1 LLNNCLKDFEILYLL
16 VLKKR
21 SRQKINNMQNK
32 GLIKLFAIL
41 FGLVSLYQLSFTFLA
56 NKVEEDAVSYATSK
70 GVEIDAR
77 QKATFERKY
86 LDSVANIEVI
96 DLGITTYTYND
107 LKDKEMNLGLDLKG
121 GINAILQVSVK
132 EVLKSLSNDSKNN
145 VFNEAILAADKAQK
159 SDTANYLDLFFQEFE
174 KIAGTT
180 KLSDPSIFGT
190 KALSEKIT
198 FDEANVTVKETL
210 QEEINSSI
218 ITTLEVLRSRIDKFG
233 VSSPKIQRIGNS
245 GRIQIELPG
254 AKDIGRV
261 TKLITSKAELQF
273 WEVYTNAEVQNYFF
287 AANGKVAELLK
298 ENIVE
303 EVEDPSE
310 KDDIDDLLGET
321 KDSTSVNQKNLFSY
335 LFPNVAQSQQELSSL
350 VAQAKVLDTATVN
363 DLLKRK
369 EVKALLPKELK
380 YVKFLW
386 DYKSNKGT
394 DGSDLIGLY
403 AIKGSRNGKATIEG
417 DVILDAGQEFDQLN
431 KPVVSMTMNSSG
443 TKQWAKM
450 TADNVGNFVAVVLDN
465 YVYTA
470 PSVNQAITGGN
481 TQISGGTMTIE
492 EADDISTV
500 LKAGKLPAA
509 ARMIQAQI
517 VGPSLGQEAI
527 DASFISFGLA
537 ILLVLLW
544 MILYYGK
551 AGVYADIAL
560 VVNIL
565 FIFGILASFSAVLT
579 LPGIAG
585 IILTIGM
592 SVDANVI
599 IFERI
604 KEGLFK
610 KKGLK
615 QSIDEGFSVK
625 GALSAIIDANITTLL
640 TGIIL
645 YVFGTGPIKGFALTL
660 MIGIATSLFTAVF
673 ITRILIDSA
682 VHKNVSLPFNTS
694 ISKGWFQNINMEFL
708 RKRKIA
714 YVISG
719 AIIVAGI
726 VSIFSIGLKQG
737 VDFKGGRS
745 YVVRFDQTVNATDV
759 AGSLKEVFGTAP
771 EVKTYGQDN
780 QLKITTVYQIEEEG
794 SEVDEQVQN
803 ALFTGL
809 KTYLGATTYE
819 NFKPGFEKQGAGVMS
834 SIKVEP
840 TIADDIKTS
849 ALYAVFG
856 SLLIVFLYILLR
868 FRKVSF
874 SIGAVIAVFHDVL
887 IVLGIFSI
895 TYNFMP
901 FDMEIGQSFIAA
913 ILTVV
918 GYSLNDTVVI
928 FDRIR
933 EFSRAHKDWKYS
945 EVVDKAL
952 SSTLGRTINTSLTT
966 LFVMVVIFLFGG
978 DSIKGFMFALIIGV
992 AVGTYSSLFVATPIM
1007 YDTSNKEEN
1016 RK

>member
-1 LLNNCLKDFEILYLL
+1 
-16 VLKKR
+16 
-21 SRQKINNMQNK
+21 MQNK

-56 NKVEEDAVSYATSK
+56 NKVEDDAVAYSNNRATENNS
-70 GVEIDAR
+70 AR
-77 QKATFERKY
+77 EKASFERKY
-86 LDSVANIEVI
+86 LDSVANKNIIE
-96 DLGITTYTYND
+96 LGVAEYTYND
-107 LKDKEMNLGLDLKG
+107 VKDKEMNLGLDLRG

-132 EVLKSLSNDSKNN
+132 EVLKSLANDSKNEA
-145 VFNEAILAADKAQK
+145 FNTALEAADIKLRE
-159 SDTANYLDLFFQEFE
+159 SNENYLDLFFEEFE
-174 KIAGTT
+174 KVAGDT
-180 KLSDPSIFGT
+180 KLSNPSIFGT
-190 KALSEKIT
+190 KALSEKIS
-198 FDEANVTVKETL
+198 FDEENATVKETL

-254 AKDIGRV
+254 AKDIDRV
-261 TKLITSKAELQF
+261 SKLITSKAELQF
-273 WEVYTNAEVQNYFF
+273 WEVHSNAEVQNFFF
-287 AANGKVAELLK
+287 AANAKVAELLK
-298 ENIVE
+298 DDSVLEQE
-303 EVEDPSE
+303 KDTAK
-310 KDDIDDLLGET
+310 KDDIDDLLGEEV
-321 KDSTSVNQKNLFSY
+321 DSTKVQKNLFTY
-335 LFPNVAQSQQELSSL
+335 LQPNIAQNQQSLSSD
-350 VAQAKVLDTATVN
+350 VAYAKVSDTATIN
-363 DLLKRK
+363 DLLAKK
-369 EVKALLPKELK
+369 EIKALLSSEIK
-380 YVKFLW
+380 YAKFLW
-386 DYKSNKGT
+386 DYKPLDNKNAADENAEPFIT
-394 DGSDLIGLY
+394 LY
-403 AIKGSRNGKATIEG
+403 AIKGSRTGKANIEG
-417 DVILDAGQEFDQLN
+417 DVILDASQVFDQLN
-431 KPVVSMTMNSSG
+431 KPEVSMTMNSSG
-443 TKQWAKM
+443 TKQWAKL
-450 TADNVGNFVAVVLDN
+450 TGDNTGGFVAVVLDD

-470 PSVNQAITGGN
+470 PRVPGAITGGR
-481 TQISGGTMTIE
+481 TSISGGSMTVA
-492 EADDISTV
+492 EAEDIATV

-537 ILLVLLW
+537 IILVLLW

-551 AGVYADIAL
+551 AGLYADIAL

-565 FIFGILASFSAVLT
+565 FIFGILASFGAVLT

-615 QSIDEGFSVK
+615 QSVEEGFSFK
-625 GALSAIIDANITTLL
+625 GALSAIIDANITTFL

-660 MIGIATSLFTAVF
+660 MIGILTSLFTAVF
-673 ITRILIDSA
+673 ITRILIDGA
-682 VHKNVSLPFNTS
+682 VNKGANLTFNTS
-694 ISKGWFQNINMEFL
+694 ISKGWFQNINVEFL
-708 RKRKIA
+708 KKRKIA
-714 YVISG
+714 YIISG
-719 AIIVAGI
+719 AIIIAGI

-745 YVVRFDQTVNATDV
+745 YVVRFDQDMNATEV
-759 AGSLKEVFGTAP
+759 AGNLKDVFGTAP
-771 EVKTYGQDN
+771 EVKTYGESN
-780 QLKITTVYQIEEEG
+780 QLKITTVYKIEEEG
-794 SEVDEQVQN
+794 VEVDEEVQST
-803 ALFTGL
+803 LYTGL
-809 KTYLGATTYE
+809 KSYLGDTTYE

-856 SLLIVFLYILLR
+856 SLLVVFLYILLR
-868 FRKVSF
+868 FRKVSY
-874 SIGAVIAVFHDVL
+874 SIGAVVAVFHDVL
-887 IVLGIFSI
+887 IVLGVFSI
-895 TYNFMP
+895 TYSFMP

-913 ILTVV
+913 LLTVV

-933 EFSRAHKDWKYS
+933 EFAGVNTKSKYS

-952 SSTLGRTINTSLTT
+952 SSTLGRTINTSFTT
-966 LFVMVVIFLFGG
+966 LLVMIIIFIFGG
-978 DSIKGFMFALIIGV
+978 DSIKGFMFALIVGV

-1007 YDTSNKEEN
+1007 FDTTKKEDENK
-1016 RK
+1016 

>member
-1 LLNNCLKDFEILYLL
+1 
-16 VLKKR
+16 
-21 SRQKINNMQNK
+21 MQNK

-41 FGLVSLYQLSFTFLA
+41 FGLVSLYQLSFTFFA
-56 NKVEEDAVSYATSK
+56 NKVEDDAKEYAKKMSPNNN
-70 GVEIDAR
+70 GREIAN
-77 QKATFERKY
+77 FERKY
-86 LDSVANIEVI
+86 LDSIDNKEVI
-96 DLGITTYTYND
+96 NLGVTQHTY
-107 LKDKEMNLGLDLKG
+107 KDVRTKEMNLGLDLKG

-132 EVLKSLSNDSKNN
+132 EVLKNLSNDSKNIA
-145 VFNEAILAADKAQK
+145 FNQALDAADEAQK
-159 SDTANYLDLFFQEFE
+159 SDNANYLDLFFNEFE
-174 KIAGTT
+174 KIASDT

-190 KALSEKIT
+190 KALSGKIA
-198 FDEANVTVKETL
+198 FNEENATVKETL

-218 ITTLEVLRSRIDKFG
+218 ATSFEVLRSRIDKFG
-233 VSSPKIQRIGNS
+233 VTQPNIQRIGNS

-254 AKDIGRV
+254 AKDIERV
-261 TKLITSKAELQF
+261 SKLITSKAELQF
-273 WEVYTNAEVQNYFF
+273 WEVYTNAEVQNYLVT
-287 AANGKVAELLK
+287 ANAKIAELLK
-298 ENIVE
+298 EDTAVE
-303 EVEDPSE
+303 KDST
-310 KDDIDDLLGET
+310 KTDDIDDLLGESA
-321 KDSTSVNQKNLFSY
+321 DSTKVTKSLFSY
-335 LFPNVAQSQQELSSL
+335 LSPNFAQSQQQTSSL
-350 VAQAKVLDTATVN
+350 VANARVLDTAMVN
-363 DLLKRK
+363 QLLAKKEVRDLL
-369 EVKALLPKELK
+369 PNELK
-380 YVKFLW
+380 HIRFLW

-394 DGSDLIGLY
+394 DDAEIIGLY
-403 AIKGSRNGKATIEG
+403 AIKSNRNNKPTIEG
-417 DVILDAGQEFDQLN
+417 DVILDAAQVFDQLN
-431 KPVVSMTMNSSG
+431 KPEVSMTMNSSG

-450 TADNVGNFVAVVLDN
+450 TADNVGEFVAVVLDD

-470 PSVNQAITGGN
+470 PSVNQSITGGR
-481 TQISGGTMTIE
+481 TSISGGSMTVA
-492 EADDISTV
+492 EAEDIATV

-509 ARMIQAQI
+509 ARMIQAQV
-517 VGPSLGQEAI
+517 VGPSLGQESI
-527 DASFISFGLA
+527 DASIRSFGLA
-537 ILLVLLW
+537 IILVLLW

-551 AGVYADIAL
+551 AGLYADIAL
-560 VVNIL
+560 AVNIL
-565 FIFGILASFSAVLT
+565 FIFGVLASFNAVLT

-615 QSIDEGFSVK
+615 QSVEEGFSVK

-640 TGIIL
+640 TGVIL

-673 ITRILIDSA
+673 ITRILIDGVIS
-682 VHKNVSLPFNTS
+682 KGTNLTFNTS
-694 ISKGWFQNINMEFL
+694 ISKGWFQRINVEFL

-719 AIIVAGI
+719 AIIIAGL

-745 YVVRFDQTVNATDV
+745 YTVRFDKPMNATEV
-759 AGSLKEVFGTAP
+759 AATLKGVFGTSP

-780 QLKITTVYQIEEEG
+780 QLKITTVYKIEEEG
-794 SEVDEQVQN
+794 QNVDEEVQN

-809 KTYLGATTYE
+809 KPYIGTTSYE
-819 NFKPGFEKQGAGVMS
+819 DFKPGFEKTENANGIMS
-834 SIKVEP
+834 YIKVEP

-849 ALYAVFG
+849 ALWAVIG
-856 SLLIVFLYILLR
+856 SLLVVFLYILIR

-895 TYNFMP
+895 LQNVMS

-933 EFSRAHKDWKYS
+933 EFAGIHTKWKYS

-966 LFVMVVIFLFGG
+966 LLVMLAIFTFGG
-978 DSIKGFMFALIIGV
+978 DSIKGFMFALIVGV

-1007 YDTSNKEEN
+1007 YDTSKKEEKN
-1016 RK
+1016 

>member
-1 LLNNCLKDFEILYLL
+1 
-16 VLKKR
+16 
-21 SRQKINNMQNK
+21 MQNK
-32 GLIKLFAIL
+32 GLIKVFAIL
-41 FGLVSLYQLSFTFLA
+41 FGLVSLYQLSFTFFA
-56 NKVEEDAVSYATSK
+56 NKVEDDAKVYAKTK
-70 GVEIDAR
+70 VTDNDAR

-86 LDSVANIEVI
+86 LDSVANKDVI
-96 DLGITTYTYND
+96 NIGIAQYNYND

-132 EVLKSLSNDSKNN
+132 EVLKSLANDSKN
-145 VFNEAILAADKAQK
+145 EAFEKALITADIAQK
-159 SDTANYLDLFFQEFE
+159 NDNANYLDLFFEEFE

-190 KALSEKIT
+190 KALSEKIK
-198 FDEANVTVKETL
+198 FDEANSTVKETL
-210 QEEINSSI
+210 QKEINSSI
-218 ITTLEVLRSRIDKFG
+218 GTAFEVLRSRIDKFG
-233 VSSPKIQRIGNS
+233 VTQPNIQRIGNS

-254 AKDIGRV
+254 AKDIERV

-273 WEVYTNAEVQNYFF
+273 WEVYTNTEVQNYFF
-287 AANGKVAELLK
+287 TANDKIAEMLKDDTVVEKVKDTAK
-298 ENIVE
+298 T
-303 EVEDPSE
+303 
-310 KDDIDDLLGET
+310 DDIDDLLGEEAIA
-321 KDSTSVNQKNLFSY
+321 DNLVQKNLFTY
-335 LFPNVAQSQQELSSL
+335 LRPNIARSQQQMSSL
-350 VAQAKVLDTATVN
+350 VAQANVLDTAMVN
-363 DLLKRK
+363 QLLKSK
-369 EVKALLPKELK
+369 EVKDLLPNELK

-386 DYKSNKGT
+386 DYKTFLSEKPENAGDDYVQEK
-394 DGSDLIGLY
+394 LIGLY
-403 AIKGSRNGKATIEG
+403 AIKSNRNDRPTIEG
-417 DVILDAGQEFDQLN
+417 DVILDARQDFDQLN
-431 KPVVSMTMNSSG
+431 KPVVSMSMNSSG

-450 TADNVGNFVAVVLDN
+450 TADNVGNFVAVVLDD

-470 PSVNQAITGGN
+470 PSVNVAITGGN
-481 TQISGGTMTIE
+481 TQISGGTMTVT
-492 EADDISTV
+492 EAEDISTV

-509 ARMIQAQI
+509 ARIIQMEV
-517 VGPSLGQEAI
+517 VGPSLGQESI
-527 DASFISFGLA
+527 DASINSFGLA
-537 ILLVLLW
+537 IILVLLW

-551 AGVYADIAL
+551 AGLYSDIAL
-560 VVNIL
+560 AINIL

-615 QSIDEGFSVK
+615 QSVEEGFSIK

-673 ITRILIDSA
+673 ITRILIEGA
-682 VHKNVSLPFNTS
+682 VRKGTILTFNTA
-694 ISKGWFQNINMEFL
+694 ISKGWFQNINVEFL
-708 RKRKIA
+708 KKRKIA
-714 YVISG
+714 YIISA
-719 AIIVAGI
+719 AIIIAGI

-745 YVVRFDQTVNATDV
+745 YVVRFDQDMNATKV
-759 AGSLKEVFGTAP
+759 AESLKDAFGTSP
-771 EVKTYGQDN
+771 EVKTYGAAN
-780 QLKITTVYQIEEEG
+780 QLKITTVYKIEEVG
-794 SEVDEQVQN
+794 QEVDAQVQS

-809 KTYLGATTYE
+809 KSYLGDTTYD
-819 NFKPGFEKQGAGVMS
+819 NFKPGFEKEGAGVMS
-834 SIKVEP
+834 YMKVEP

-856 SLLIVFLYILLR
+856 SLLVVFLYILLR
-868 FRKVSF
+868 FRKISF
-874 SIGAVIAVFHDVL
+874 SIGAVVAVFHDVL
-887 IVLGIFSI
+887 IVLAVFSI
-895 TYNFMP
+895 FYKFMP

-933 EFSRAHKDWKYS
+933 EFTSLHTNWKYS

-966 LFVMVVIFLFGG
+966 LLVMLAIFLFGG

-1007 YDTSNKEEN
+1007 FDTTKKEE
-1016 RK
+1016 KKK

>member
-1 LLNNCLKDFEILYLL
+1 
-16 VLKKR
+16 
-21 SRQKINNMQNK
+21 MQNK

-56 NKVEEDAVSYATSK
+56 NKVEDDAKTYAQNK
-70 GVEIDAR
+70 GTDSDAR
-77 QKATFERKY
+77 QKAAFERKY
-86 LDSVANIEVI
+86 LDSVANKEILDIGVTKYSYNEV
-96 DLGITTYTYND
+96 
-107 LKDKEMNLGLDLKG
+107 KDKEMNLGLDLKG

-132 EVLKSLSNDSKNN
+132 EVLKSLSNDSKNI
-145 VFNEAILAADKAQK
+145 VFNQALNAAAEAQK
-159 SDTANYLDLFFQEFE
+159 NDNANYLDLFFEEFE
-174 KIAGTT
+174 KIAGDT

-190 KALSEKIT
+190 KALSEKIS
-198 FDEANVTVKETL
+198 FNEENSTVRETL
-210 QEEINSSI
+210 QKEINSSI
-218 ITTLEVLRSRIDKFG
+218 GTAFEVLRSRIDKFG
-233 VSSPKIQRIGNS
+233 VTQPNIQRIGNS

-254 AKDIGRV
+254 AKDIERV

-273 WEVYTNAEVQNYFF
+273 WEVFTNVEVQGYFF
-287 AANGKVAELLK
+287 EANGKVAELLK
-298 ENIVE
+298 DNTIIEKA
-303 EVEDPSE
+303 EDAPE

-321 KDSTSVNQKNLFSY
+321 KDSTNVNQKNLFTY
-335 LFPNVAQSQQELSSL
+335 LFPNVAQSQQQMSSL
-350 VAQAKVLDTATVN
+350 VAQAKVIDTATVN
-363 DLLKRK
+363 ELLKRK
-369 EVKALLPKELK
+369 EIKALLPKELK

-394 DGSDLIGLY
+394 DGSDLINLY

-417 DVILDAGQEFDQLN
+417 DVILDAAQVFDQLN
-431 KPVVSMTMNSSG
+431 KPEVSMTMNSSG

-450 TADNVGNFVAVVLDN
+450 TTENQGKFVAVVLDN

-470 PSVNQAITGGN
+470 PSVNTPITGGR
-481 TQISGGTMTIE
+481 TSISGGSMTIT
-492 EADDISTV
+492 EAEDISTV

-509 ARMIQAQI
+509 ARIIQI
-517 VGPSLGQEAI
+517 EVVGPSLGQEAI
-527 DASFISFGLA
+527 DASFLSFGLA
-537 ILLVLLW
+537 IILVLLW

-551 AGVYADIAL
+551 AGLYADVAL
-560 VVNIL
+560 IVNIL
-565 FIFGILASFSAVLT
+565 FLFGILASFNAVLT

-604 KEGLFK
+604 KEGIFK
-610 KKGLK
+610 SKGLK
-615 QSIDEGFSVK
+615 QSIEEGFSVK

-673 ITRILIDSA
+673 ITRILIDRA
-682 VHKNVSLPFNTS
+682 VNKGTNLTFNTT
-694 ISKGWFQNINMEFL
+694 ISEGWFQNINASFL
-708 RKRKIA
+708 KKRKIA

-719 AIIVAGI
+719 AIIISGI

-745 YVVRFDQTVNATDV
+745 YVVRFDQSISATDV
-759 AGSLKEVFGTAP
+759 AGSLKDVFGTSP
-771 EVKTYGQDN
+771 EVKTYGTDN
-780 QLKITTVYQIEEEG
+780 QLKITTVYKIEDEG
-794 SEVDEQVQN
+794 QEVDEQVQN

-809 KTYLGATTYE
+809 KSYLGTTTYE
-819 NFKPGFEKQGAGVMS
+819 NFKPGFEKQGAGIMS
-834 SIKVEP
+834 YMKVEP

-856 SLLIVFLYILLR
+856 SLLVVFLYILLR

-887 IVLGIFSI
+887 IVLAVFSI
-895 TYNFMP
+895 TYSFMP

-933 EFSRAHKDWKYS
+933 EFTGKHPNWKYN
-945 EVVDKAL
+945 EVVDRAL

-966 LFVMVVIFLFGG
+966 LLVMLAIFLFGG

-1007 YDTSNKEEN
+1007 YDTSKKEEN
-1016 RK
+1016 NK

>member
-1 LLNNCLKDFEILYLL
+1 
-16 VLKKR
+16 
-21 SRQKINNMQNK
+21 MQNK

-56 NKVEEDAVSYATSK
+56 NKVEDDAVAYAKNTAT
-70 GVEIDAR
+70 ETDNAR
-77 QKATFERKY
+77 QKANYERKY
-86 LDSVANIEVI
+86 LDSVANKDII
-96 DLGITTYTYND
+96 DLGIAQYSYND
-107 LKDKEMNLGLDLKG
+107 VKDKEMNLGLDLKG

-132 EVLKSLSNDSKNN
+132 EVLKSLSNESKNEA
-145 VFNEAILAADKAQK
+145 FNNALAAADLRLKE
-159 SDTANYLDLFFQEFE
+159 SNANYLDLFFEEFE

-190 KALSEKIT
+190 KSLSEKIT
-198 FDEANVTVKETL
+198 FDEANATVKETL
-210 QEEINSSI
+210 QEEINGSI
-218 ITTLEVLRSRIDKFG
+218 VTTLEVLRSRIDKFG

-254 AKDIGRV
+254 AKDIDRV

-273 WEVYTNAEVQNYFF
+273 WEVHTNAEVQNFFF
-287 AANGKVAELLK
+287 AANAKVAEML
-298 ENIVE
+298 
-303 EVEDPSE
+303 
-310 KDDIDDLLGET
+310 KDDSDLEEAKDTTKTDEIDDLLGEEA
-321 KDSTSVNQKNLFSY
+321 DSTKVQKNLFTY
-335 LFPNVAQSQQELSSL
+335 LSPNIAQSQQQLSSL
-350 VAQAKVLDTATVN
+350 VASARVADTATVN
-363 DLLKRK
+363 DLLSKK
-369 EVKALLPKELK
+369 EIRALLSPEIK
-380 YVKFLW
+380 YAKFLW
-386 DYKSNKGT
+386 DYKPFDNNNANDENT
-394 DGSDLIGLY
+394 EAVIGLY
-403 AIKGSRNGKATIEG
+403 AIKGNRKDQATIEG
-417 DVILDAGQEFDQLN
+417 DVILDAAQVFDQLN
-431 KPVVSMTMNSSG
+431 KPEVSMTMNSSG

-450 TADNVGNFVAVVLDN
+450 TADNIGNFVAVVLDD

-470 PSVNQAITGGN
+470 PSVNQAITGGR
-481 TQISGGTMTIE
+481 TSISGGSMTVA
-492 EADDISTV
+492 EAEDIATV

-509 ARMIQAQI
+509 ARIIQAQV

-537 ILLVLLW
+537 IVLVLLW

-551 AGVYADIAL
+551 AGLYSDIAL
-560 VVNIL
+560 IVNIL
-565 FIFGILASFSAVLT
+565 FIFGILASFGAVLT

-615 QSIDEGFSVK
+615 QSVQEGFSFK
-625 GALSAIIDANITTLL
+625 GALSAIIDANITTFL

-673 ITRILIDSA
+673 ITRILIDGA
-682 VHKNVSLPFNTS
+682 VNKGANLTFNTS
-694 ISKGWFQNINMEFL
+694 ISKGWFQNINVEFL
-708 RKRKIA
+708 KKRKVA
-714 YVISG
+714 YIISG
-719 AIIVAGI
+719 AIIIGGI
-726 VSIFSIGLKQG
+726 ISIFSIGLKQG

-745 YVVRFDQTVNATDV
+745 YVVRFDQNMNATEV
-759 AGSLKEVFGTAP
+759 ANTLKDAFGTAP
-771 EVKTYGQDN
+771 EVKSYGTAN
-780 QLKITTVYQIEEEG
+780 QLKITTVYKIDEEG
-794 SEVDEQVQN
+794 QEVDDEVQN
-803 ALFTGL
+803 ALYTGL
-809 KTYLGATTYE
+809 KSYLGDLSYE
-819 NFKPGFEKQGAGVMS
+819 NFKPGFEKAGAGVMS

-856 SLLIVFLYILLR
+856 SLLVVFLYILLR

-887 IVLGIFSI
+887 IVLGVFSI
-895 TYNFMP
+895 TYSFMP

-913 ILTVV
+913 LLTVV

-933 EFSRAHKDWKYS
+933 EFAGIHTKWKYS
-945 EVVDKAL
+945 DVVDKAL

-966 LFVMVVIFLFGG
+966 LLVMLAIFLFGG
-978 DSIKGFMFALIIGV
+978 DSIKGFMFALIVGV

-1007 YDTSNKEEN
+1007 FDTTKKEEKN
-1016 RK
+1016 

>member
-1 LLNNCLKDFEILYLL
+1 
-16 VLKKR
+16 
-21 SRQKINNMQNK
+21 MQNK

-56 NKVEEDAVSYATSK
+56 NKVEDDAVAYSNN
-70 GVEIDAR
+70 
-77 QKATFERKY
+77 KATENNSAREKASFERKY
-86 LDSVANIEVI
+86 LDSVANKNIIE
-96 DLGITTYTYND
+96 LGVAEYTYND
-107 LKDKEMNLGLDLKG
+107 VKDKEMNLGLDLRG

-132 EVLKSLSNDSKNN
+132 EVLKSLANDSKNEA
-145 VFNEAILAADKAQK
+145 FNTALEAADIKLRE
-159 SDTANYLDLFFQEFE
+159 SNENYLDLFFEEFE
-174 KIAGTT
+174 KVAGDT
-180 KLSDPSIFGT
+180 KLSNPSIFGT
-190 KALSEKIT
+190 KALSEKIS
-198 FDEANVTVKETL
+198 FDEENATVKETL

-254 AKDIGRV
+254 AKDIDRV
-261 TKLITSKAELQF
+261 SKLITSKAELQF
-273 WEVYTNAEVQNYFF
+273 WEVHTNAEVQNFFF
-287 AANGKVAELLK
+287 AANAKVAELLK
-298 ENIVE
+298 DDSVLEQE
-303 EVEDPSE
+303 KDTAK
-310 KDDIDDLLGET
+310 KDDIDDLLGEEV
-321 KDSTSVNQKNLFSY
+321 DSTKVQKNLFTY
-335 LFPNVAQSQQELSSL
+335 VRPNIAQSQQQLSSL
-350 VAQAKVLDTATVN
+350 VASAKVSDTAMVN
-363 DLLKRK
+363 ELLRK
-369 EVKALLPKELK
+369 KEIKALLSSEIK
-380 YVKFLW
+380 YAKFLW
-386 DYKSNKGT
+386 DYKPFDKTGAN
-394 DGSDLIGLY
+394 DDDSDQEIGLY
-403 AIKGSRNGKATIEG
+403 AIKGSRSGKANIEG
-417 DVILDAGQEFDQLN
+417 DVILDASQVFDQLN
-431 KPVVSMTMNSSG
+431 KPEVSMTMNSSG

-450 TADNVGNFVAVVLDN
+450 TADNVGSFVAVVLDD

-470 PSVNQAITGGN
+470 PSVNQAITGGR
-481 TQISGGTMTIE
+481 TSISGGSMTVA
-492 EADDISTV
+492 EAEDIATV

-537 ILLVLLW
+537 IILVLLW

-551 AGVYADIAL
+551 AGLYADIAL

-565 FIFGILASFSAVLT
+565 FIFGILASFGAVLT

-615 QSIDEGFSVK
+615 QSVEEGFSFK
-625 GALSAIIDANITTLL
+625 GALSAIIDANITTFL

-660 MIGIATSLFTAVF
+660 MIGILTSLFTAVF
-673 ITRILIDSA
+673 ITRILIDGA
-682 VHKNVSLPFNTS
+682 VNKGANLTFNTS
-694 ISKGWFQNINMEFL
+694 ISKGWFQNINVAFL
-708 RKRKIA
+708 KKRKIA

-719 AIIVAGI
+719 SIIIAGI

-745 YVVRFDQTVNATDV
+745 YVVRFDQDMNATEV
-759 AGSLKEVFGTAP
+759 AGNLKDVFGTAP
-771 EVKTYGQDN
+771 EVKTYGESN
-780 QLKITTVYQIEEEG
+780 QLKITTVYKIEEEG
-794 SEVDEQVQN
+794 VEVDEEVQST
-803 ALFTGL
+803 LYTGL
-809 KTYLGATTYE
+809 KSYLGDTTYE

-856 SLLIVFLYILLR
+856 SLLVVFLYILLR
-868 FRKVSF
+868 FRKVSY
-874 SIGAVIAVFHDVL
+874 SIGAVVAVFHDVL
-887 IVLGIFSI
+887 IVLGVFSI
-895 TYNFMP
+895 TYSFMP

-913 ILTVV
+913 LLTVV

-933 EFSRAHKDWKYS
+933 EFAGVNTKSKYS

-952 SSTLGRTINTSLTT
+952 SSTLGRTINTSFTT
-966 LFVMVVIFLFGG
+966 LLVMIIIFIFGG
-978 DSIKGFMFALIIGV
+978 DSIKGFMFALIVGV

-1007 YDTSNKEEN
+1007 FDTTKKEDENK
-1016 RK
+1016 

>member
-1 LLNNCLKDFEILYLL
+1 
-16 VLKKR
+16 
-21 SRQKINNMQNK
+21 MQNK

-41 FGLVSLYQLSFTFLA
+41 FGLVSLYQLSFTFFA
-56 NKVEEDAVSYATSK
+56 NKVEDDAKEYAQKLSPENN
-70 GVEIDAR
+70 GREIAN
-77 QKATFERKY
+77 FERKY
-86 LDSVANIEVI
+86 LDSIGNKEVV
-96 DLGITTYTYND
+96 DLLVTQHTYND
-107 LKDKEMNLGLDLKG
+107 IKDKEMNLGLDLKG

-132 EVLKSLSNDSKNN
+132 EVLKSLSNDSKNE
-145 VFNEAILAADKAQK
+145 VFNQALSAADVRLRN
-159 SDTANYLDLFFQEFE
+159 SNSTYLDLFFEEFE

-190 KALSEKIT
+190 KALSEKIS

-218 ITTLEVLRSRIDKFG
+218 GTAFEVLRSRIDKFG
-233 VSSPKIQRIGNS
+233 VTQPNIQRIGNS

-254 AKDIGRV
+254 AKDIERV

-273 WEVYTNAEVQNYFF
+273 WEVYTNAEIQNYFF
-287 AANGKVAELLK
+287 TANGKVEELLK
-298 ENIVE
+298 DNTTTEQV
-303 EVEDPSE
+303 
-310 KDDIDDLLGET
+310 KDSTATDNIDDLLGEST
-321 KDSTSVNQKNLFSY
+321 DSTKVAQKNLFTY
-335 LFPNVAQSQQELSSL
+335 LYPNIAQSQQQMSSL
-350 VAQAKVLDTATVN
+350 VAQAKVIDTAMVN
-363 DLLKRK
+363 DLLANK
-369 EVKALLPKELK
+369 EVRALLPNELK
-380 YVKFLW
+380 HVKFLW
-386 DYKSNKGT
+386 EYKSNKST
-394 DGSDLIGLY
+394 DGTTELIGLY
-403 AIKGSRNGKATIEG
+403 AIKGNRKDKATIEG
-417 DVILDAGQEFDQLN
+417 DVILDAGQVFDQLN
-431 KPVVSMTMNSSG
+431 KPEVSMTMNSSG

-450 TADNVGNFVAVVLDN
+450 TADNVGNFVAVVLDD

-470 PSVNQAITGGN
+470 PSVNQAITGGR
-481 TQISGGTMTIE
+481 TSISGGTMTVA
-492 EADDISTV
+492 EAEDISTV

-509 ARMIQAQI
+509 ARIIQAEV
-517 VGPSLGQEAI
+517 VGPSLGQESI
-527 DASFISFGLA
+527 DASLWSFGLA
-537 ILLVLLW
+537 ILLVLVW
-544 MILYYGK
+544 MIIYYGK
-551 AGVYADIAL
+551 AGVFANIAL
-560 VVNIL
+560 LVNIL
-565 FIFGILASFSAVLT
+565 FIFGILASFNAVLT

-615 QSIDEGFSVK
+615 QSVEEGFSVK

-673 ITRILIDSA
+673 ITRILIDGA
-682 VHKNVSLPFNTS
+682 VNKGSNLTFNTS
-694 ISKGWFQNINMEFL
+694 VSKGWFQNINVEFL
-708 RKRKIA
+708 KKRKIA
-714 YVISG
+714 YIISG
-719 AIIVAGI
+719 AIILAGLA
-726 VSIFSIGLKQG
+726 SIFSIGLKQG

-745 YVVRFDQTVNATDV
+745 YVVRFDQSMNATEV
-759 AGSLKEVFGTAP
+759 ASTLKDAFGTSP
-771 EVKTYGQDN
+771 EVKTYGADN
-780 QLKITTVYQIEEEG
+780 QLKITTVYKIEEEG
-794 SEVDEQVQN
+794 QDVDEQVQN

-809 KTYLGATTYE
+809 KPYLGTTSYE

-834 SIKVEP
+834 YMKVEP

-849 ALYAVFG
+849 ALYAVLG
-856 SLLIVFLYILLR
+856 SLLVVFLYILLR
-868 FRKVSF
+868 FRKISF

-887 IVLGIFSI
+887 IVLGLFSI
-895 TYNFMP
+895 LYKFMP

-933 EFSRAHKDWKYS
+933 EFAGLHTNWKYS

-966 LFVMVVIFLFGG
+966 LLVMLAIFLFGG
-978 DSIKGFMFALIIGV
+978 DSIRGFMFALIIGV

-1007 YDTSNKEEN
+1007 FDTTKDKKNK
-1016 RK
+1016 